1 MSEHVGPTAQG
12 IALAATGEAGLLR
25 GSADSPA
32 CHLPLTRHCPAA
44 GVFAG
49 AALFVSTVEV
59 PAAADTGTA
68 FHYAFF
74 PHMYKR

>member
-1 MSEHVGPTAQG
+1 MLLCQVGCQ
-12 IALAATGEAGLLR
+12 LA
-25 GSADSPA
+25 PA
-32 CHLPLTRHCPAA
+32 SDRCSAA

-59 PAAADTGTA
+59 PAASDTGTA